1 MATLQLRFSRS
12 CRDRSHWTTLAVGQV
27 VRWTTTHRYDRNMWL
42 DELWYLWFSDTQE
55 DHIRKTVVRSVQ
67 FSGSRWQQ
75 AAETVIYKS
84 LQIQRSLDD
93 GTMGVPHLWRLRL
106 HGGSL
111 EFSMDPPLL
120 DASIFRATIPTG
132 YSTPGNKG
140 RCAEN
145 TSETWRTLVGRN
157 IILHICVLEI
167 LAIDICLELSLIT
180 KSYKPHSFGHKY
192 LRISPSISVTFSTP
206 VTITSR

>member
-1 MATLQLRFSRS
+1 MISMIFRYPRGSHPENCREISTVFRIALTAS
-12 CRDRSHWTTLAVGQV
+12 CWNGA
-27 VRWTTTHRYDRNMWL
+27 
-42 DELWYLWFSDTQE
+42 
-55 DHIRKTVVRSVQ
+55 
-67 FSGSRWQQ
+67 
-75 AAETVIYKS
+75 

-106 HGGSL
+106 HGGSP

-120 DASIFRATIPTG
+120 DASIFRAKIPTG

-145 TSETWRTLVGRN
+145 TSETWGTFVGRN

-192 LRISPSISVTFSTP
+192 LRISPSISVTFFTP